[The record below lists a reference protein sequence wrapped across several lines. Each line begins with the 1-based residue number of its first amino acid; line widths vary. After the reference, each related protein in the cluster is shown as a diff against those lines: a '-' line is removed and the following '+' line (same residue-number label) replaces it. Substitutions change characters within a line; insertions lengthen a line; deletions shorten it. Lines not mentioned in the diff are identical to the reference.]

1 MIHLLKM
8 LNLFYHSAMV
18 LDKFIA
24 FPPQLGHGDF
34 SAANTKVLRMFNT
47 LAVDNEAKQSIE
59 ALRAELQKTKEKLQ
73 AVEELKSQSGSKHKQ
88 FAMNTEFFFPVLI
101 CFLYY
106 ISVPNLFILL
116 IIQFQV
122 IRASWWTP
130 ISLGR

>member
-1 MIHLLKM
+1 
-8 LNLFYHSAMV
+8 MV

-59 ALRAELQKTKEKLQ
+59 ALRTELQKTKEKLQ
-73 AVEELKSQSGSKHKQ
+73 AVEELKSQSGIKHKQ
-88 FAMNTEFFFPVLI
+88 FTMNYDFFFPVLI

-122 IRASWWTP
+122 MRASWWTP